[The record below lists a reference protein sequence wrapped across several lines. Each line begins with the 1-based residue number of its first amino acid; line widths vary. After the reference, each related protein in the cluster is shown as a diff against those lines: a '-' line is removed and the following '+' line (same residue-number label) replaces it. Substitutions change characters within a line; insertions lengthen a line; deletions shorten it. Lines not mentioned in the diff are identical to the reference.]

1 MQNIEIKNH
10 DYDVKGL
17 FFFLINSKIDQTKSQ
32 NY

>member
-10 DYDVKGL
+10 DYDVKAH
-17 FFFLINSKIDQTKSQ
+17 FFLINSKIDQTKSQ